1 MPFRASAMLL
11 VACALVAQDR
21 APRFVSSPD
30 VHGDRVVFT
39 DLNNR
44 VLLYSLNGQRMGQ
57 MFGGRPVVSRDN
69 SRLVIEHA
77 PGRLALY
84 ELPSLRKLDDF
95 TFATRVLYAALSADG
110 QQLLVVTD
118 DQTLFMLGVTQSGVA
133 KATN

>member
-1 MPFRASAMLL
+1 
-11 VACALVAQDR
+11 
-21 APRFVSSPD
+21 
-30 VHGDRVVFT
+30 
-39 DLNNR
+39 
-44 VLLYSLNGQRMGQ
+44 
-57 MFGGRPVVSRDN
+57 VVSRDN

-118 DQTLFMLGVTQSGVA
+118 DQTLFMLGVTQSGIA